1 MMEGVNMDAAQTMIF
16 PVLELEVP
24 PVRLANVVQL
34 TWDELGYRIRPKF
47 AKVFVRTEL
56 TPQKYAGSVLW
67 LPPKEA
73 SFFAGLGHQRLVT
86 ATILSCGPLA
96 RAVKVGERV
105 CFQRLHF
112 GHIKQ
117 LEDKTFVGWI
127 EQEQLAGY
135 PDETIEAM

>member
-1 MMEGVNMDAAQTMIF
+1 MMPEAPKD
-16 PVLELEVP
+16 
-24 PVRLANVVQL
+24 VVQA
-34 TWDELGYRIRPKF
+34 TWDELGYRIRPVF

-56 TPQKYAGSVLW
+56 PPLKTESGLLW

-73 SFFAGLGHQRLVT
+73 HFFSGLGHQRLVT
-86 ATILSCGPLA
+86 ATVLSLGPLA
-96 RAVKVGERV
+96 KAVKVGERV

-135 PDETIEAM
+135 PEDDTVEPLKA

>member
-1 MMEGVNMDAAQTMIF
+1 M
-16 PVLELEVP
+16 PVTPETP
-24 PVRLANVVQL
+24 KDIVQA
-34 TWDELGYRIRPKF
+34 TWDELGYRIRPVF

-56 TPQKYAGSVLW
+56 PPEKIGLIW

-86 ATILSCGPLA
+86 AVVLSTGPGA
-96 RAVKVGERV
+96 KSVKVGERV

-117 LEDKTFVGWI
+117 LDDKTFVGWI

-135 PDETIEAM
+135 PEDDTVEPLKA

>member
-1 MMEGVNMDAAQTMIF
+1 MDAVGTETAGETVM
-16 PVLELEVP
+16 PTP
-24 PVRLANVVQL
+24 DAPKDVVQA
-34 TWDELGYRIRPKF
+34 TWDELGYRIRPAF

-56 TPQKYAGSVLW
+56 PPQKFADSLLW
-67 LPPKEA
+67 LPPREA

-86 ATILSCGPLA
+86 ATVLSCGPLA
-96 RAVKVGERV
+96 KAVKVGERV

-117 LEDKTFVGWI
+117 LDDKTFVGWI

-135 PDETIEAM
+135 PEDDAVEPLKA

>member
-1 MMEGVNMDAAQTMIF
+1 MDVVGTETAGETAMLM
-16 PVLELEVP
+16 PEAP
-24 PVRLANVVQL
+24 KDVVQA
-34 TWDELGYRIRPKF
+34 TWDELGYRIRPWY

-56 TPQKYAGSVLW
+56 PPQKFEGSLLW

-96 RAVKVGERV
+96 KSVKVGDRV

-117 LEDKTFVGWI
+117 LEDKTYLGWI
-127 EQEQLAGY
+127 EQEQLAGH
-135 PDETIEAM
+135 PDDTIEPLKA

>member
-1 MMEGVNMDAAQTMIF
+1 MDAGTETAGAATPTM
-16 PVLELEVP
+16 LEAP
-24 PVRLANVVQL
+24 KDVVQA
-34 TWDELGYRIRPKF
+34 TWDELGYRIRSVF

-56 TPQKYAGSVLW
+56 PPQKFPDSLLW

-86 ATILSCGPLA
+86 ATVLSCGPLA
-96 RAVKVGERV
+96 RSVKVGERV

-117 LEDKTFVGWI
+117 LDDRTFVGWI

-135 PDETIEAM
+135 PDDTVEPLKA